1 MIKNKKL
8 LITLVL
14 VIGIISIIVV
24 NWQKGTQSKL
34 EKLHPIEYSKNQE
47 ASREFLKAME
57 YKIYISQLHSFFDY
71 DSFIMIPFLEKM
83 NFHFNKGKNLL
94 PQNSVEDIVWF
105 AALYKDI
112 YALVVPEKDDYS
124 LAYEK
129 LPFDEFAKKHDE
141 IFEMIKR
148 YPFGEINFDIK
159 QINEYRFQTMSILVG
174 FYLFGETRKLKNK
187 KVGFNDKASLVFIE
201 NYKEILNLYEIVKEK
216 YLNSSSFYED
226 MKLTYIRDIVSL
238 SSNIILHDVQFKT
251 VTEKETI
258 SMSEMNLSKEWCS
271 SKEALIIKDNTTI
284 LLNSLKMNTQKI
296 DSILN
301 NVFKNDSYIALF
313 VKLGRECEN
322 LNPNMNYI
330 ALSAFRINKK
340 IKKGEKLWK

>member
-8 LITLVL
+8 LITLL
-14 VIGIISIIVV
+14 FVIGIISIIVV

-34 EKLHPIEYSKNQE
+34 EELHPIEYSKNQE
-47 ASREFLKAME
+47 ASKEFLKAME
-57 YKIYISQLHSFFDY
+57 YKAYISQLHNYFNY
-71 DSFIMIPFLEKM
+71 DSFVMVPFLEKM

-94 PQNSVEDIVWF
+94 PKNSVEDIVWF
-105 AALYKDI
+105 VALYKDI

-159 QINEYRFQTMSILVG
+159 QINEYKFQTMAILVE
-174 FYLFGETRKLKNK
+174 FYLFGQTKRFENKN
-187 KVGFNDKASLVFIE
+187 VGFNNKTSLIFIK

-226 MKLTYIRDIVSL
+226 MKLAYISDVVSL

-251 VTEKETI
+251 ITLKQSLSI
-258 SMSEMNLSKEWCS
+258 DEMNLSKEWCS
-271 SKEALIIKDNTTI
+271 SKEALIIKDNTPI
-284 LLNSLKMNTQKI
+284 LLNSLKMNTAKTN
-296 DSILN
+296 SILN
-301 NVFKNDSYIALF
+301 NVFKNDSYISLY
-313 VKLGRECEN
+313 VKLGRECDN

-330 ALSAFRINKK
+330 ALSTFRINKK
-340 IKKGEKLWK
+340 IKIGEKLWE

>member
-1 MIKNKKL
+1 MIKNKNF
-8 LITLVL
+8 LITSLF

-34 EKLHPIEYSKNQE
+34 EELHPIEYSKNQE
-47 ASREFLKAME
+47 ASKEFLKAME
-57 YKIYISQLHSFFDY
+57 YKAYISQLHTYFNY
-71 DSFIMIPFLEKM
+71 DNFVMVPFLEKM

-105 AALYKDI
+105 VALYKDI

-159 QINEYRFQTMSILVG
+159 QINEYKFQTMAILVE
-174 FYLFGETRKLKNK
+174 FYLFGQTKKFENKN
-187 KVGFNDKASLVFIE
+187 VGFNNKASLIFIK

-226 MKLTYIRDIVSL
+226 MKLAYISDVVSL

-251 VTEKETI
+251 ITLKQSLSI
-258 SMSEMNLSKEWCS
+258 DEMNLSKEWCS
-271 SKEALIIKDNTTI
+271 SKEALIIKDNTPI
-284 LLNSLKMNTQKI
+284 LLNSLKMNTAKTN
-296 DSILN
+296 SILN
-301 NVFKNDSYIALF
+301 NVFKNDSYISLY
-313 VKLGRECEN
+313 VKLGRECDN

-340 IKKGEKLWK
+340 IKIGEKLWE

>member
-8 LITLVL
+8 LITSLF

-34 EKLHPIEYSKNQE
+34 EELHPIEYSKNQE
-47 ASREFLKAME
+47 ASKEFLKAME
-57 YKIYISQLHSFFDY
+57 YKAYISQLHTYFNY
-71 DSFIMIPFLEKM
+71 DNFVMVPFLEKM

-105 AALYKDI
+105 VALYKDI

-159 QINEYRFQTMSILVG
+159 QINEYKFQTMAILVE
-174 FYLFGETRKLKNK
+174 FYIARYTNRYENMKEKT
-187 KVGFNDKASLVFIE
+187 ASVQFMTDIE
-201 NYKEILNLYEIVKEK
+201 VTENLNNTLDYYKIVKEK
-216 YLNSSSFYED
+216 YLNSSSFYDD
-226 MKLTYIRDIVSL
+226 MELHYFTDIVNISL
-238 SSNIILHDVQFKT
+238 KLLGNKLYLDQQLKNIENIC
-251 VTEKETI
+251 
-258 SMSEMNLSKEWCS
+258 N
-271 SKEALIIKDNTTI
+271 SKEASVVKENTQI
-284 LLNSLKMNTQKI
+284 LLDTLKLNTHQSKVIFQNIFDGKI
-296 DSILN
+296 RKDEMQIFVVLN
-301 NVFKNDSYIALF
+301 HKKCI
-313 VKLGRECEN
+313 N
-322 LNPNMNYI
+322 LQPNMYKVLLEI
-330 ALSAFRINKK
+330 YRINKVSNYEEL
-340 IKKGEKLWK
+340 KKLK